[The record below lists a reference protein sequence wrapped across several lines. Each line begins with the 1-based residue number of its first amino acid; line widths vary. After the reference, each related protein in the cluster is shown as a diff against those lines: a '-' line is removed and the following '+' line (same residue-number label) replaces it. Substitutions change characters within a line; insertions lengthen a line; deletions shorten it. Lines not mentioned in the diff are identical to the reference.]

1 MCVYIFQGDAEM
13 KQEFDDDGMM
23 DANGASGDN
32 SMISPSGLPNPGA
45 KPKAPRVKK
54 EKKEP
59 GKNNL
64 KDIPRIQLFPCFLK
78 YQTL

>member
-1 MCVYIFQGDAEM
+1 MCIFKGDAEISVKM
-13 KQEFDDDGMM
+13 EFDDDGMM
-23 DANGASGDN
+23 DANGAAGDN

-59 GKNNL
+59 GKE
-64 KDIPRIQLFPCFLK
+64 
-78 YQTL
+78 